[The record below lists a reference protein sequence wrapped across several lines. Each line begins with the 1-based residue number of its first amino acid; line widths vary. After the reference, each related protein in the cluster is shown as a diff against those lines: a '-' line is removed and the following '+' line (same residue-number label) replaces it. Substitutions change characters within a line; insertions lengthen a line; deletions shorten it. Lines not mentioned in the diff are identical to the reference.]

1 MDEIIR
7 EEIARPL
14 GLEQEFMVGI
24 GPIGTVKSH
33 RLATLSSSM
42 VAGRNAASRAE
53 IEELIKESS
62 FEERLEEQNGH
73 WHFVWLFEFLISPFK
88 MRRSTHGPLGE
99 EDYYRYLVSRYR
111 HAQSSSAN

>member
-1 MDEIIR
+1 MISYTWIPWSGKREKRGVDEIIR

-53 IEELIKESS
+53 IEELIKGVEAEAEATVAEGTVGSGVLPKLKS
-62 FEERLEEQNGH
+62 EVSHVKPSQ
-73 WHFVWLFEFLISPFK
+73 PF
-88 MRRSTHGPLGE
+88 S
-99 EDYYRYLVSRYR
+99 
-111 HAQSSSAN
+111 